1 MCANLPYQHTLDIVY
16 INDMQYRQ
24 CLRDVFCMIPHD
36 DSDDEIDEI
45 TRDENNYDEENA
57 KKALDY
63 IYCNTNEHPL
73 FNHLYKKAAS
83 HMLSLDESIGL
94 SVLCSY
100 DYLQMFHK
108 CVQCFMNERDNFN
121 DMNPSYVKLNNAL

>member
-1 MCANLPYQHTLDIVY
+1 MCVNLPYQYTLDIVY
-16 INDMQYRQ
+16 INDMEYRQ
-24 CLRDVFCMIPHD
+24 CLRNVFCMISPD
-36 DSDDEIDEI
+36 DSDVDIDEI

-63 IYCNTNEHPL
+63 IYCNTNDHPL
-73 FNHLYKKAAS
+73 FLYLYKKAAS
-83 HMLSLDESIGL
+83 QMLSLDEGIGL

-108 CVQCFMNERDNFN
+108 CFQCFMIERETFN
-121 DMNPSYVKLNNAL
+121 DTHPYYLRLKNAL